1 VSARRVTIAAPYA
14 WLVIFFLAPF
24 GIVALISLSH
34 AVIGQPPYAPV
45 IGFEGARPTFQGGVA
60 SYALLLSEPLY
71 AKALLGSL
79 RIALVTT
86 LLCLVVAYPMAY
98 AIARASERYRTALL
112 LAVVLPFWTSFLI
125 RIYAWMGLL
134 RDNGI
139 VNQALLSLGLVHAP
153 LKIINTDAA
162 VYIGIVYAYLPFM
175 ILPLY
180 ATLERLDWRL
190 LDAAADLGCRPFRAF
205 LRITLPLSAPGI
217 FVGALLV
224 FIPVTG
230 EFVIPELLG
239 GPDTLMIGK
248 VLWEEFFDNHDWPVA
263 SALAVLIVLVLLPA
277 MLALQRAQL
286 TERRTR

>member
-1 VSARRVTIAAPYA
+1 VSARRLTIATPYA
-14 WLVIFFLAPF
+14 WLLVFFLAPF

-34 AVIGQPPYAPV
+34 AVIGQPPYAAV
-45 IGFEGARPTFQGGVA
+45 IGFEGGRPSFHGDLA
-60 SYALLLSEPLY
+60 SYAYVLSEPLY
-71 AKALLGSL
+71 AQALLGSL

-86 LLCLVVAYPMAY
+86 LLCLVIAYPMAY

-125 RIYAWMGLL
+125 RIYAWIGLL

-139 VNQALLSLGLVHAP
+139 LNQALMSLGLVDAP
-153 LKIINTDAA
+153 LKIINTDTA
-162 VYIGIVYAYLPFM
+162 VYIGVVYAYLPFM

-205 LRITLPLSAPGI
+205 LSITLPLSAPGV

-230 EFVIPELLG
+230 EFVIPALLG

-263 SALAVLIVLVLLPA
+263 SALAILIVLVLLPA
-277 MLALQRAQL
+277 IFALQRAQ
-286 TERRTR
+286 TAGRDAR

>member
-1 VSARRVTIAAPYA
+1 MSVRRCAPAAPLA
-14 WLVIFFLAPF
+14 WLAIFFLLPF
-24 GIVALISLSH
+24 AIVAVISLSH

-45 IGFEGARPTFQGGVA
+45 IGLEGGRPAFEGGFG
-60 SYALLLSEPLY
+60 SYRLLFSEPLY
-71 AKALLGSL
+71 VEALLGSL

-86 LLCLVVAYPMAY
+86 VLCLVIAYPMAY
-98 AIARASERYRTALL
+98 TLARAREPYRAALL
-112 LAVVLPFWTSFLI
+112 TAVVLPFWTSFLI
-125 RIYAWMGLL
+125 RVYAWIGLL

-139 VNQALLSLGLVHAP
+139 LNHALLGLGLIRSP

-162 VYIGIVYAYLPFM
+162 VYIGIVYTYLPFM

-190 LDAAADLGCRPFRAF
+190 LEAAADLGCRPFRAF

-217 FVGALLV
+217 LVGALLV

-230 EFVIPELLG
+230 EFVVPELLG
-239 GPDTLMIGK
+239 GPNTLMIGK
-248 VLWEEFFDNHDWPVA
+248 VLWEEFFENHDWPVA

-277 MLALQRAQL
+277 MLALQRAQAAA
-286 TERRTR
+286 RDVQ

>member
-1 VSARRVTIAAPYA
+1 MTVRRFVVVAPYA
-14 WLVIFFLAPF
+14 WLLAFFLAPF

-34 AVIGQPPYAPV
+34 AITGQPPYAPL
-45 IGFEGARPTFQGGVA
+45 IDFAAGAPAFHGSFGN
-60 SYALLLSEPLY
+60 YAFLLSESLY
-71 AKALLGSL
+71 VKALLSSL

-86 LLCLVVAYPMAY
+86 VLCLLVAYPMAY
-98 AIARASERYRTALL
+98 SIARANERYRGVLL

-125 RIYAWMGLL
+125 RVYAWMGLL

-139 VNQALLSLGLVHAP
+139 VNHALMSLGLIEEP
-153 LKIINTDAA
+153 LKIINTDVA

-190 LDAAADLGCRPFRAF
+190 LDAAADLGCRPFKAF
-205 LRITLPLSAPGI
+205 LTITLPLSAPGVL
-217 FVGALLV
+217 VGALLV

-230 EFVIPELLG
+230 EFVIPALLG

-248 VLWEEFFDNHDWPVA
+248 VLWEEFFNNRDWPVA
-263 SALAVLIVLVLLPA
+263 SALAVLVVIVLLPA
-277 MLALQRAQL
+277 IGGLQWAQA
-286 TERRTR
+286 RDRGAP

>member
-1 VSARRVTIAAPYA
+1 VRPRRFGIAAPYA
-14 WLVIFFLAPF
+14 WLVVFFLVPF
-24 GIVALISLSH
+24 GLVALISLSH

-45 IGFEGARPTFQGGVA
+45 ISFEGSRPTFQGGVQ
-60 SYALLLSEPLY
+60 SYAFLLSEPLY
-71 AKALLGSL
+71 VKALLGSL

-86 LLCLVVAYPMAY
+86 LLCIVIAYPMAY
-98 AIARASERYRTALL
+98 AIARASERYRTVLL

-139 VNQALLSLGLVHAP
+139 VNQVLLDLGLVHAP
-153 LKIINTDAA
+153 LRIINTDVA
-162 VYIGIVYAYLPFM
+162 VYVGIVYAYLPFM

-190 LDAAADLGCRPFRAF
+190 LDAAADLGCRPFRSF
-205 LRITLPLSAPGI
+205 LRITLPLSAPGV

-277 MLALQRAQL
+277 MLALRRAEAAQRGA
-286 TERRTR
+286 R